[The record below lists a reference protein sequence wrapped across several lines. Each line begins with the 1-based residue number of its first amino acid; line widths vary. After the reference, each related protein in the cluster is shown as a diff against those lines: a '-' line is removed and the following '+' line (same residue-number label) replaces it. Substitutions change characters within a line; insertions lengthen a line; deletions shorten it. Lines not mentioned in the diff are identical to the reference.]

1 MPNEIKW
8 NDRFCIGVDTIDRA
22 HQRLF
27 AIFSKLLDL
36 KEDTAKQQHACREG
50 IKYFKSYALKH
61 FAEEEAYMQSI
72 QYPGYAMHKSLHDNL
87 KNETLP
93 ALEAEL
99 EAQDY
104 SLESVHHFI
113 GICVGW
119 LDGHIMREDYA
130 ITGKSASKWVHQ
142 TPEGETDSLSKTI
155 IRTLEAMCQAK
166 SQIISQ
172 HYGGEDFSSGRALC
186 YRLTYL
192 SKDKDRWQF
201 YLVYEES
208 LVLRTLSAILSQN
221 FPRIDQTC
229 VSAMKILSEQF
240 ADPLKQHLMAG
251 NKYLLEKNDLMS
263 FDLFVRTFDKKF
275 PPYSLLFSAEGKGYF
290 AFCASHS
297 E

>member
-99 EAQDY
+99 EAQNY

-142 TPEGETDSLSKTI
+142 TPEDETDSLSKTI

-192 SKDKDRWQF
+192 SAHSQRDTEPEFSPDRPD
-201 YLVYEES
+201 
-208 LVLRTLSAILSQN
+208 LR
-221 FPRIDQTC
+221 FGH
-229 VSAMKILSEQF
+229 E
-240 ADPLKQHLMAG
+240 DPVGA
-251 NKYLLEKNDLMS
+251 
-263 FDLFVRTFDKKF
+263 VRG
-275 PPYSLLFSAEGKGYF
+275 SAET
-290 AFCASHS
+290 ASDGREQIS
-297 E
+297 SRKKRPDVVRPVCPDF